1 MWNLPQ
7 AVSVVAGAAE
17 GSTDLNAFDNALL
30 DAGIANLN
38 FVRVTSIFPLGA
50 RVVPLRPYQPGMLMP
65 AVYARISRHTPG
77 ERIAA
82 AVAIGIS
89 EQRYGVIME
98 HSHAGTS
105 ENAEQIV
112 RRMVDEALAARGLRG
127 VDTVVAAKEHL
138 VQRTGCVVAAVLL
151 WPE

>member
-1 MWNLPQ
+1 MWDLPQ

-30 DAGIANLN
+30 NAGIANLN

-50 RVVPLRPYQPGMLMP
+50 RVIPMRAYQPGMLMP
-65 AVYARISRHTPG
+65 AVYARISRHMPG

-89 EQRYGVIME
+89 DQRYGVIME
-98 HSHAGTS
+98 HAHTGTG

-112 RRMVDEALAARGLRG
+112 RRMVDEALASRGLRN
-127 VDTVVAAKEHL
+127 VETVVAVKEHV

>member
-30 DAGIANLN
+30 NAGIANLN
-38 FVRVTSIFPLGA
+38 FIRVTSIFPVGA
-50 RVVPLRPYQPGMLMP
+50 RLVPMRPYQPGMLMP

-89 EQRYGVIME
+89 DQRYGVIME
-98 HSHAGTS
+98 HSHTGTG

-112 RRMVDEALAARGLRG
+112 RSMVDEALASRGLRS
-127 VDTVVAAKEHL
+127 VETVVAVKQHV